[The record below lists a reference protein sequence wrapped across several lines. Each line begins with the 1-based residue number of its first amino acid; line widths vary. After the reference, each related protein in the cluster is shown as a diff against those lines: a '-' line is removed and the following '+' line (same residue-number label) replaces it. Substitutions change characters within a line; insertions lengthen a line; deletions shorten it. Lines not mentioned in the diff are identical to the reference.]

1 MQCIHRSRNK
11 VSFLEYNAIAC
22 LSVTR
27 KPVGFMQSCFC
38 AGFHIFSWTS
48 HGVCM
53 ESTWCPHLKP
63 CGVHM
68 ETMEMTW
75 KQQGKNKMCSFQANC
90 KPQLRQ
96 DMETMQ
102 FPPGNDIISTHRN
115 DVEMMLFPSCG
126 I

>member
-1 MQCIHRSRNK
+1 M
-11 VSFLEYNAIAC
+11 VSTFE
-22 LSVTR
+22 T
-27 KPVGFMQSCFC
+27 
-38 AGFHIFSWTS
+38 
-48 HGVCM
+48 
-53 ESTWCPHLKP
+53 TWCSHLKP

-75 KQQGKNKMCSFQANC
+75 KQQGNNKMCSFQANC

-96 DMETMQ
+96 DMETMW

>member
-1 MQCIHRSRNK
+1 MLKILNK
-11 VSFLEYNAIAC
+11 EASWLQAELFFVLVSIFFPGHVHVEDGTWC
-22 LSVTR
+22 L
-27 KPVGFMQSCFC
+27 
-38 AGFHIFSWTS
+38 
-48 HGVCM
+48 HGKHMVSTF
-53 ESTWCPHLKP
+53 ETTWCPHLKP

-75 KQQGKNKMCSFQANC
+75 KQQGNNKMCSFQANC
-90 KPQLRQ
+90 KLQLRQ
-96 DMETMQ
+96 DMETMW